1 MFDRFFLALKFSAG
15 SYLGDL
21 SSNIPHPW
29 SAVSEHNFD
38 SGGRTVKLDILWTRW
53 KSKSSALAGRC
64 RDNFLSIKIAIEER
78 DKAQTTTRVEVT
90 KQIGVIHL
98 QWDVV

>member
-1 MFDRFFLALKFSAG
+1 MFDRFFFLALKFSAG

-38 SGGRTVKLDILWTRW
+38 SGGRTVKRRY
-53 KSKSSALAGRC
+53 S
-64 RDNFLSIKIAIEER
+64 
-78 DKAQTTTRVEVT
+78 VEAMEVE
-90 KQIGVIHL
+90 K
-98 QWDVV
+98 